1 MKIRMSVVVLLV
13 VTFTLTSFTNHS
25 KKIEKKVNKEIT
37 NYFGTE
43 EFSTEVIKISDADNS
58 TVKSEFGKD
67 NLLKI
72 VSADSLLGYAYIGN
86 APSKTATF
94 DYLVIFDENFSIVKS
109 KVLIYREEYGGEIGS
124 KRWLKQFI
132 GKSMNDQINF
142 PGDIDAI
149 SGATI
154 SVRSMTRAL
163 DTLLKSIKALHLNQ
177 II

>member
-1 MKIRMSVVVLLV
+1 MKIRMSIILLLV
-13 VTFTLTSFTNHS
+13 VTFILTSFTNHS

-37 NYFGTE
+37 TYFGTE
-43 EFSTEVIKISDADNS
+43 EFSTEVIKISDVDNRA
-58 TVKSEFGKD
+58 VKSEFGKD

-72 VSADSLLGYAYIGN
+72 VNADGLLGYAYIGN

-94 DYLVIFDENFSIVKS
+94 DYLVIFDKNFSILRS

-124 KRWLKQFI
+124 KRWLKQFV

-142 PGDIDAI
+142 PGDIDGI

-154 SVRSMTRAL
+154 SVRSMTKAL
-163 DTLLKSIKALHLNQ
+163 DILLKSINALHLNEV
-177 II
+177 I

>member
-1 MKIRMSVVVLLV
+1 MKIRISVVVLLV

-37 NYFGTE
+37 THFGTE

-72 VSADSLLGYAYIGN
+72 VSADGLLGYAYIGN

-94 DYLVIFDENFSIVKS
+94 DYLVIFDENFSIVRS
-109 KVLIYREEYGGEIGS
+109 KVLIYREDYGGEIGS
-124 KRWLKQFI
+124 KRWLKQFV
-132 GKSMNDQINF
+132 GKSMDDQISF

-163 DTLLKSIKALHLNQ
+163 DTLLKSIKALHLNKV
-177 II
+177 I

>member
-1 MKIRMSVVVLLV
+1 MKIRRSVVVLLV

-37 NYFGTE
+37 NYLGTE
-43 EFSTEVIKISDADNS
+43 EFSTEIIKISEKDNS
-58 TVKSEFGKD
+58 TVKSEFGKS

-72 VSADSLLGYAYIGN
+72 VSADGLLGYAYIGN

-94 DYLVIFDENFSIVKS
+94 DYLVIFDEKFSIVRS

-132 GKSMNDQINF
+132 GKTIDDQINF
-142 PGDIDAI
+142 PEDIDAI

-154 SVRSMTRAL
+154 SVRSMTKAL
-163 DTLLKSIKALHLNQ
+163 GTLLKSIKALHLNEV
-177 II
+177 I